1 MCQVTAL
8 QITAHTGVEDPIVLE
23 NESRLED
30 SRENLDATP
39 LRALESRQHNYGAM
53 EVDMLSSQATS
64 NRLAESPN
72 DGDNDVSNDDMV
84 SLRHIETSTI
94 PRCELDLCRAN
105 TPPISPN
112 EDEIGSMENTT
123 SGSASSG
130 AAISR

>member
-1 MCQVTAL
+1 VCQVTAL

-72 DGDNDVSNDDMV
+72 DGDNDVSND
-84 SLRHIETSTI
+84 
-94 PRCELDLCRAN
+94 
-105 TPPISPN
+105 
-112 EDEIGSMENTT
+112 EIGSMENTT